1 MEQLRRLVKR
11 LGSAVGLALLLL
23 WGLSGTLNETTQAA
37 ASVYVRPGGN
47 DTACSGAVDV
57 DYSASAAP
65 LCAVATI
72 SRALQLADAG
82 GVINVAAGQYL
93 LGSVDITRAVTLNGP
108 NAFISPNT
116 GVRAPEAVL
125 TGADARLR
133 LTGSNVANITIQGF
147 TFQTITGT
155 LGGTGVI
162 QVSSTSGVVSNLTF
176 ARNRFIDIRNRHAI
190 WVSLSALTPGQN
202 WIVTDNRVNTV
213 NACSAGQSCHAFSLG
228 NVNALT
234 VTNNVIGN
242 VTAGAGLLLLNNQ
255 EALIAGN
262 VLTGTRD
269 GLRLSGTARNVTIAD
284 NSVTQASGDG
294 LFLQGSA
301 FTGTVSVLRNIFM
314 ETGRAVNVSGAIS
327 HSFLQLRYNTFTG
340 SLTNTLY
347 FPGTLAGV
355 VDATCNW
362 YGHLSGPA
370 FGGNPGGL
378 GQSVVVTTTGAG
390 ELRFRPWLVYGT
402 DGQATQPG
410 WQAPASFA
418 VTALNGGAST
428 ADNDYRRLA
437 NAFGCVTSGQTMN
450 VSGAFDWTEANAQ
463 AAYAA
468 GPDGNPATAGDNLRL
483 TAPAGASNVIVNG
496 PASINGGAPG
506 GRFLLLTGDHDRW
519 RFSGLS
525 LLNFATGLELSARA
539 VVTGTTFL
547 NTGSFAGSGA
557 GLVLRN
563 GAAVT
568 ATHASF
574 NQLGLGM
581 EVGGGEALVAHTVFA
596 GNGIGVRVQG
606 AGLADLGNT
615 DPNDPATLTTL
626 GASAGCNNFI
636 GNTLPVSNLTATEIE
651 AEGNWWGLPLGPGAL
666 PGVDFMP
673 FRSRPCFA
681 HGVYLPLI
689 QR

>member
-72 SRALQLADAG
+72 SRALQLADTG

-133 LTGSNVANITIQGF
+133 LTGSNVANITIQGL

-155 LGGTGVI
+155 LSSSGVI

-202 WIVTDNRVNTV
+202 WVVTDNRVDTV
-213 NACSAGQSCHAFSLG
+213 NGCSAGQTCHAFSLG

-242 VTAGAGLLLLNNQ
+242 VTAGAGFLLLNNQ

-262 VLTGTRD
+262 VLTGARD

-301 FTGTVSVLRNIFM
+301 FTGTVSVLRNTFT
-314 ETGRAVNVSGAIS
+314 ETGRAINVSGAIN
-327 HSFLQLRYNTFTG
+327 HSFLQLHYNTFTG

-378 GQSVVVTTTGAG
+378 GQSVIVTTTGAG
-390 ELRFRPWLVYGT
+390 ELRFRPWLMYGT
-402 DGQATQPG
+402 DGQAAQPG

-418 VTALNGGAST
+418 VTALNGGASA
-428 ADNDYRRLA
+428 ADNNYRRLA

-468 GPDGNPATAGDNLRL
+468 GPDGNPTTIGDNLRL
-483 TAPAGASNVIVNG
+483 TAPAGASDVIVNG

-547 NTGSFAGSGA
+547 NTGGFAGSGV
-557 GLVLRN
+557 GLALRN

-606 AGLADLGNT
+606 TGLADLGNT

-666 PGVDFMP
+666 PGVDFTP

>member
-1 MEQLRRLVKR
+1 M
-11 LGSAVGLALLLL
+11 LLL
-23 WGLSGTLNETTQAA
+23 WGLSGTLDRTTQAA

-47 DTACSGAVDV
+47 DTACSGAVDA
-57 DYSASAAP
+57 DYSASIAP
-65 LCAVATI
+65 FCAVATI
-72 SRALQLADAG
+72 SRALQLADTG
-82 GVINVAAGQYL
+82 GVVNVAAGQYL
-93 LGSVDITRAVTLNGP
+93 LGTVDITRAVTLNGP
-108 NAFISPNT
+108 NALISPNA

-133 LTGSNVANITIQGF
+133 LTGNTVANITIQGF
-147 TFQTITGT
+147 TFQTVTGT
-155 LGGTGVI
+155 LSSSGVI

-190 WVSLSALTPGQN
+190 WASLPATTPGQN
-202 WIVTDNRVNTV
+202 WLVTDNRVDTV
-213 NACSAGQSCHAFSLG
+213 NACSVGQTCHAFSLG

-234 VTNNVIGN
+234 VTDNVIRN

-255 EALIAGN
+255 EALIASN
-262 VLTGTRD
+262 ILTDTRD
-269 GLRLSGTARNVTIAD
+269 GLRLSGTAQNVTIAD

-301 FTGTVSVLRNIFM
+301 FTGPVSVLRNTLT
-314 ETGRAVNVSGAIS
+314 ETGRAVNVSGAIN

-355 VDATCNW
+355 VEATCNW

-370 FGGNPGGL
+370 FSGNPGGL

-390 ELRFRPWLVYGT
+390 ELRFRPWLMYGT
-402 DGQATQPG
+402 DGQAAQAG
-410 WQAPASFA
+410 WQAPASFTVA
-418 VTALNGGAST
+418 ALNGGFSA
-428 ADNDYRRLA
+428 ADNNYRRLA
-437 NAFGCVTSGQTMN
+437 NAFGCVTSGQTISI
-450 VSGAFDWTEANAQ
+450 SGNFDWTEANAQ
-463 AAYAA
+463 AAFAA
-468 GPDGNPATAGDNLRL
+468 GPDGNPATTGDNLRL
-483 TAPAGASNVIVNG
+483 SAPGGVNDVTVSG
-496 PASINGGAPG
+496 PASIHGGANA
-506 GRFLLLTGDHDRW
+506 GRFLPLAGDNDRW

-525 LLNFATGLELSARA
+525 LLNFSTGLDLSARA
-539 VVTGTTFL
+539 VLTGTTFL
-547 NTGSFAGSGA
+547 NSGSFTSSGSGV
-557 GLVLRN
+557 VLRS

-568 ATHASF
+568 VTNGSF
-574 NQLGLGM
+574 NQLGLGL
-581 EVGGGEALVAHTVFA
+581 EVSGGEALVAHTVFA
-596 GNGIGVRVQG
+596 GNGVGVRVQG

-615 DPNDPATLTTL
+615 DPDDPANLTAL

-636 GNTLPVSNLTATEIE
+636 GNTLAVSNLTAVEIE

-666 PGVDFMP
+666 PGVDFTP
-673 FRSRPCFA
+673 FRTRPCFT